1 MYNTQSSIL
10 RPLLFNVHI
19 NDLPLLPG
27 NCLGMLYPDDTII
40 NHSCANVNE
49 LQDVLSCD
57 LQNVLKWV
65 QMNGLKLNVQRTQLL
80 LLGHKGMSREV
91 DQVRVCM

>member
-1 MYNTQSSIL
+1 
-10 RPLLFNVHI
+10 
-19 NDLPLLPG
+19 
-27 NCLGMLYPDDTII
+27 MLYPDDTII

>member
-1 MYNTQSSIL
+1 MNS
-10 RPLLFNVHI
+10 V
-19 NDLPLLPG
+19 LPS
-27 NCLGMLYPDDTII
+27 II